1 MLLLIFIIISVFGSS
16 SELYEIEGNEDSENQ
31 DTIDDQIVEEEDNHE
46 NHESGDN
53 IDDKDELADIV
64 DIDEELNFIV
74 SIDVTEQEKKVKE
87 AHINCSILISQNIES
102 N

>member
-1 MLLLIFIIISVFGSS
+1 MLLLIVSVFGSS
-16 SELYEIEGNEDSENQ
+16 SELYETEGNEDGENQ
-31 DTIDDQIVEEEDNHE
+31 DMIDDKIIEEDNHE

-87 AHINCSILISQNIES
+87 AHINCSILVSQNIES

>member
-1 MLLLIFIIISVFGSS
+1 MVISVFGSS
-16 SELYEIEGNEDSENQ
+16 SELYEIEGNEDSENH
-31 DTIDDQIVEEEDNHE
+31 DTIDDQIVEEDNHE

-74 SIDVTEQEKKVKE
+74 
-87 AHINCSILISQNIES
+87 
-102 N
+102 

>member
-1 MLLLIFIIISVFGSS
+1 VRLRVFGAGVNPPVP
-16 SELYEIEGNEDSENQ
+16 ITVFNGNNKPPNN
-31 DTIDDQIVEEEDNHE
+31 IVEEEDNHE

-74 SIDVTEQEKKVKE
+74 SIL
-87 AHINCSILISQNIES
+87 INS
-102 N
+102 